1 LFIVLI
7 NFFSVDLV
15 RQALLII
22 FLLAIFQLLEIKTQP
37 YFNEELNEYAAFS
50 LNVLIWTIGLKLFAT
65 VINDD
70 NFYLMTTIMIICL
83 NCCLYLIFLF
93 KILILKKEKINNLI
107 FSITRKYTLFSKL
120 LFYDVFRGEKTEE
133 ESTNTNFKF
142 RFKKAKTFLKVFL
155 IYKIVILYLD
165 IDFRK
170 FMKKNTF

>member
-1 LFIVLI
+1 MLFIVLI

-70 NFYLMTTIMIICL
+70 NFDLMTTIMIICL

-93 KILILKKEKINNLI
+93 KILILKKEKIINLI
-107 FSITRKYTLFSKL
+107 FSITRSTHYFRNCCFMMFLGGKKQRKSQQIQTLNFALKKRR
-120 LFYDVFRGEKTEE
+120 LF
-133 ESTNTNFKF
+133 
-142 RFKKAKTFLKVFL
+142 
-155 IYKIVILYLD
+155 
-165 IDFRK
+165 
-170 FMKKNTF
+170 